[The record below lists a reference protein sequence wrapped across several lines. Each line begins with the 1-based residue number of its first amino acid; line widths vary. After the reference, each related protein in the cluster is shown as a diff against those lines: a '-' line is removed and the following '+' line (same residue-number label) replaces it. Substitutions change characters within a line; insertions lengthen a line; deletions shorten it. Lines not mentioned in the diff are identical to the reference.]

1 MRAEPAFDK
10 YEQAG
15 DYHWR
20 EYRHNTP
27 YAAHARRVRGWITE
41 RRVLDVGGGDGLIAW
56 LLQRKGCEV
65 QVVDTSP
72 LAVGYARAHGVPAA
86 VGSAY
91 RVRGRWEAVYCG
103 DTLEHLRWPGL
114 ALRRFRR
121 VAPILYVA
129 TPPKASD
136 GQLHDP
142 RHLTEWTP
150 DGLRAFVERQ
160 GWRQISSDVAHAR
173 ILAKFTRAPLSWGRR
188 CLTAIW
194 PFR

>member
-1 MRAEPAFDK
+1 MGAELAFDK
-10 YEQAG
+10 YRQLGA
-15 DYHWR
+15 YHWV
-20 EYRHNTP
+20 EYRHNTT

-41 RRVLDVGGGDGLIAW
+41 RRALDVGGGDGVIAC

-65 QVVDTSP
+65 RVVDTDP
-72 LAVGYARAHGVPAA
+72 LAVQYAQKHGIPAE

-91 RVRGRWEAVYCG
+91 RVRGRWEAIYCG
-103 DTLEHLRWPGL
+103 DTLEHLRWPGR

-121 VAPILYVA
+121 VAPVLYLA
-129 TPPKASD
+129 TPPSSPHGLA
-136 GQLHDP
+136 DP

-150 DGLRAFVERQ
+150 DSLRAFVERQ
-160 GWRQISSDVAHAR
+160 GWRQLSSDVAHGR
-173 ILAKFTRAPLSWGRR
+173 ILAKFTRAPLSWWRR